1 MTKKTWLIFGAICIA
16 LIGGLIFVSRQN
28 KIDVSNIDITKVQAA
43 SSQNGNI
50 GDHTFGNMNSKVV
63 LIEYGDYQCPG
74 CGSAYPVIKEV
85 TEKYKDKIGF
95 IFRNFP
101 LTTIHP
107 NALAAATVAEVAGQ
121 NGKFWEMHDQ
131 LYSTQSSW
139 ESLSGSD
146 RTAHFKQL
154 GTSLGINESK
164 FSNEALSAS
173 NIQAKIR
180 FDQAL
185 GGKAGVT
192 GTPGLFIGTKDVGS
206 QYFLGNNIVSK
217 GTSGAELVWSSA
229 SSFEKFVIIPALKEA
244 GISTD
249 TE

>member
-28 KIDVSNIDITKVQAA
+28 KIDVSNVDITKVQAA

-50 GDHTFGNMNSKVV
+50 GDHTFGNMNSKVILV
-63 LIEYGDYQCPG
+63 EYGDYQCPG

-107 NALAAATVAEVAGQ
+107 NALAAATIAEVAGQ

-139 ESLSGSD
+139 ESLGGND
-146 RTAHFKQL
+146 RTAYFKQL
-154 GTSLGINESK
+154 GTSLGIDASK
-164 FSNEALSAS
+164 FSDQALNAP

-185 GGKAGVT
+185 GTKAGVN

-206 QYFLGNNIVSK
+206 QYFVGNNIVSK

-229 SSFEKFVIIPALKEA
+229 SSFEKFVINPALKDA

-249 TE
+249 IK